1 MCEEP
6 DHEALWGAAQDT
18 GRITAALLALKS
30 RSLSASHA
38 ASGLVVSMHNSSR
51 AIFDPVCVHAEFM
64 DEIQMALIAGL
75 EKTLR
80 RRIETLQRQ
89 LAEAGTALSKEIT
102 TS

>member
-6 DHEALWGAAQDT
+6 DGDALWSAAQDT
-18 GRITAALLALKS
+18 NRITAALLALKK

-38 ASGLVVSMHNSSR
+38 ASGLVVSMHSSSR
-51 AIFDPVCVHAEFM
+51 EIFDPVCIHAEFM

-80 RRIETLQRQ
+80 RRMETLQRQ
-89 LAEAGTALSKEIT
+89 LSEAEKALNKEII